1 MSTRQLPLEPA
12 SGAPPASERTV
23 WPRRRLT
30 TYGLLLLVLCV
41 ACVPLLPFV
50 NSYVVALMVRMLL
63 LIALGQA
70 WNIIAGIGGQM
81 SLGHG
86 VFFGVGAYATGL
98 LFNDLGITPWIG
110 TWVAAVIACVVALV
124 IGIITFRLRGI
135 YFALATV
142 VISLAFE
149 KLSRYYAALTGG
161 DTGLALQ
168 FRGTAPAMMQ
178 WREPQ
183 AFLWITLAVVVVYFL
198 ITRWLLRGNFG
209 LSLQAVRDDEEAASA
224 SGVHVYR
231 TKILAFLLSAVMTSL
246 AGTLHV
252 QFYLSIDPGTA
263 FGLAQAIQIQL
274 PALIGGLATAGGPI
288 IGGVIMILLNE
299 GTNILSAALDL
310 PGVDILAY
318 GLVLLL
324 IVFKAPSGILGLLDS
339 RRQGSRASTSRGGH

>member
-1 MSTRQLPLEPA
+1 MSTRQLPVAPA
-12 SGAPPASERTV
+12 EAPTGPAG
-23 WPRRRLT
+23 WPRRNLAT
-30 TYGLLLLVLCV
+30 CGLLLFALAV
-41 ACVPLLPFV
+41 ACAPLLPFV

-86 VFFGVGAYATGL
+86 VFFGIGAYATGL
-98 LFNDLGITPWIG
+98 LFNDLSVTPWIG
-110 TWVAAVIACVVALV
+110 TWLAALIAALVALV
-124 IGIITFRLRGI
+124 IGAITFRLRGI

-149 KLSRYYAALTGG
+149 KLSRYYAAFTGG

-168 FRGTAPAMMQ
+168 FRGTAPAAMQ

-183 AFLWITLAVVVVYFL
+183 AFLWITLLVVIAYFL
-198 ITRWLLRGNFG
+198 ITRWLLRGDFG

-224 SGVHVYR
+224 SGVDIYR
-231 TKILAFLLSAVMTSL
+231 TKVLAFLLSAVMTSV

-299 GTNILSAALDL
+299 GTNIASSALDL

-324 IVFKAPSGILGLLDS
+324 IVFKAPAGILGTLEA
-339 RRQGSRASTSRGGH
+339 RRHRRRGTGVSTSRGGH